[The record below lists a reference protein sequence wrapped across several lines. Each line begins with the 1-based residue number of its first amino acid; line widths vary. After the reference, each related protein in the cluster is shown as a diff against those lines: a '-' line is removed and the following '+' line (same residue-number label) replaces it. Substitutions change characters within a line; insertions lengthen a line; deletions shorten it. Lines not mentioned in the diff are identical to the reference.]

1 MSTTSIP
8 PAERTQPSGAAY
20 GLGLLGVALGL
31 VVWVWMT
38 YATGPDPRWSSSP
51 TQLARVLMATGL
63 GWLLLVRSTRRRPVT
78 GVARRRIPLVS
89 LLCGIATVPTAIG
102 IAVMVPVATN
112 DLFVLERGRLG
123 LLEQVQALVGGYA
136 DPAATRLVAGYAAA
150 FLVLTLVSRY
160 TLPAGERELS

>member
-1 MSTTSIP
+1 MSTILTP
-8 PAERTQPSGAAY
+8 PAECTQPRGAAY

-51 TQLARVLMATGL
+51 TQLARVLVATGL
-63 GWLLLVRSTRRRPVT
+63 GWLLLVRFTPRRSVPDP
-78 GVARRRIPLVS
+78 APHRISLVS

-123 LLEQVQALVGGYA
+123 MLEQVQALLGGYA

-150 FLVLTLVSRY
+150 FLVLTVVSRC
-160 TLPAGERELS
+160 TLPAGECELS